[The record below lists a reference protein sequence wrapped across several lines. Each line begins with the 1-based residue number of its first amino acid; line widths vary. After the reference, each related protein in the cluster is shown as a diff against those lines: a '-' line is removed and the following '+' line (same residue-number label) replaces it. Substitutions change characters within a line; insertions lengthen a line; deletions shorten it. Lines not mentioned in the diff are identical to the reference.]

1 MPLAPP
7 KYTPADLMV
16 SYIAHGVDL
25 VTRQRYSAPFLRK
38 HRQNQSVKAR
48 LYGLFINEIVQFN
61 WPESIKT
68 TW

>member
-1 MPLAPP
+1 
-7 KYTPADLMV
+7 MV

-61 WPESIKT
+61 
-68 TW
+68 